1 MKNKLS
7 EIALKQKITLFDEEE
22 DADSSLITPELLQK
36 IMSISLDI
44 TCELLDEAVTP
55 ESPAIVQEP
64 KTVFQTVQF
73 GMNFVQL
80 KEI

>member
-1 MKNKLS
+1 
-7 EIALKQKITLFDEEE
+7 
-22 DADSSLITPELLQK
+22 
-36 IMSISLDI
+36 MSISLDI